1 VLIPRRRMTR
11 PRAVLVTLLWAALS
25 MPLTGWA
32 HNCSVNAS
40 ALDFGI
46 YDTESPAPLDVTGNI
61 QARCSGNVFF
71 AVIRLSPGSSG
82 DALNREMVSTNGVLA
97 YNLFTNSSRTRIW
110 GDGTGGTG
118 LVWRIPFGGQRR
130 WDIPVYGR
138 VFAGQDPWP
147 GSYAD
152 NIVVTVTF

>member
-1 VLIPRRRMTR
+1 MILRRVVLAT
-11 PRAVLVTLLWAALS
+11 LVATACLT
-25 MPLTGWA
+25 PLTAWA
-32 HNCSVNAS
+32 HDCSVNAS
-40 ALDFGI
+40 PLDFGT
-46 YDTESPAPLDVTGNI
+46 YDTESPVPLDVTANI
-61 QARCSGNVFF
+61 RARCSGNVFF
-71 AVIRLSPGSSG
+71 AIFRLSPGSSG
-82 DALNREMVSTNGVLA
+82 DALNREMVSTNGVLG
-97 YNLFTNSSRTRIW
+97 YNIYTNSSRTRIW

-118 LVWRIPFGGQRR
+118 LVWRIAFGGQRR

>member
-1 VLIPRRRMTR
+1 MSPRRVVM
-11 PRAVLVTLLWAALS
+11 ALVLCTTLCL
-25 MPLTGWA
+25 PLAGLA

-40 ALDFGI
+40 PLDFGV
-46 YDTESPAPLDVTGNI
+46 YDTESPAPLEVNGTI

-71 AVIRLSPGSSG
+71 ATFRLSPGSSG
-82 DALNREMVSTNGVLA
+82 DALNRELVSTNGVLA
-97 YNLFTNSSRTRIW
+97 YNLYTDPARTRIW

-118 LVWRIPFGGQRR
+118 LVWRIAFRGQRR

-138 VFAGQDPWP
+138 IFAGQDPWP

-152 NIVVTVTF
+152 SIVVTVTF